1 MGARVRLNG
10 MGVQFRIDRQR
21 RPLTPA
27 LSRLRRRGAVSWG
40 VKDVSLE
47 LRPGDSVALLGP
59 SGSGKTTLL
68 RAIAGVLP
76 ADAGSVDVSGRVGC
90 LLSTEAG
97 LLPTLSGRE
106 NAVLL
111 GVLAGRSRSSARN
124 GVEQVKARS
133 GLDSAFDRHASSLSA
148 GMKARLGVA
157 TALETQPQIL
167 LLDEVH
173 EALDHEF
180 REQLAA
186 DASAITG
193 AGGIV
198 LAAGQDLSLLGKMC
212 RRGVFM
218 LGGSVE
224 TDGPFEQARNAYLR
238 HA

>member
-1 MGARVRLNG
+1 MGARIHLQAL
-10 MGVQFRIDRQR
+10 GVQFRTDRQR
-21 RPLTPA
+21 RPVTPT
-27 LSRLRRRGAVSWG
+27 LSRLRRRGARSWG

-47 LRPGDSVALLGP
+47 LGPGESVALIGP

-76 ADAGSVDVSGRVGC
+76 ADAGAVEVDGRVGC

-106 NAVLL
+106 NSILL
-111 GVLAGRSRSSARN
+111 GVLAGRSRAGARE
-124 GVEQVKARS
+124 GVDKVKARS

-180 REQLAA
+180 REQIAK
-186 DASAITG
+186 DAGTITG

-198 LAAGQDLSLLGKMC
+198 VAAGQDLSLLGKMC

-218 LGGSVE
+218 LAGGVQA
-224 TDGPFEQARNAYLR
+224 DGPFETARSAYLK

>member
-1 MGARVRLNG
+1 MGARVRLNRL
-10 MGVQFRIDRQR
+10 GVQFRTDRQR

-27 LSRLRRRGAVSWG
+27 LSHLRRKGAVSWG
-40 VKDVSLE
+40 VRDVSLE
-47 LRPGDSVALLGP
+47 LRPGESVALLGP

-76 ADAGSVDVSGRVGC
+76 ADAGSMDVSGRVGC

-111 GVLAGRSRSSARN
+111 GVLAGQSRAAARN
-124 GVEQVKARS
+124 GIGLVKARS

-180 REQLAA
+180 REQLAS

-218 LGGSVE
+218 LGGSVQ